1 MWINLSGFLTEGSFG
16 SCLGLLDR
24 AVGPVQVSRCPGGN
38 LGSGSA
44 GGWMELESVVLAM
57 HWNLALQIVAE
68 QWLKNISAEV
78 LMLWQYFSAQLSQQ
92 PG

>member
-1 MWINLSGFLTEGSFG
+1 
-16 SCLGLLDR
+16 
-24 AVGPVQVSRCPGGN
+24 
-38 LGSGSA
+38 
-44 GGWMELESVVLAM
+44 MELESVVLAM